1 MTTIALQLGR
11 AGLTWCTMPDTLH
24 LDDDNPV
31 EARAA
36 RWPRAVVPGWRGA
49 LPEDMQARFDAYLMA
64 LDIVRD
70 ADHVL
75 LAVEADADQRLVGA
89 CDVALEAPGCG
100 VEEVPPHPD
109 GAAGL
114 MRDHIEETLRES
126 PMPPGM

>member
-1 MTTIALQLGR
+1 MTTIAIQLGR
-11 AGLTWCTMPDTLH
+11 AGLTWSLMPETLH
-24 LDDDNPV
+24 LDDENPV
-31 EARAA
+31 EGHAA
-36 RWPRAVVPGWRGA
+36 RWRQGVPGYRGA
-49 LPEDMQARFDAYLMA
+49 LPEDMQARFSAYLIV

-75 LAVEADADQRLVGA
+75 LAVEDDADQRLLGA
-89 CDVALEAPGCG
+89 VDVALEAPGCG

-114 MRDHIEETLRES
+114 MRDYVEETLASS